1 MTDKNMEMMRKLI
14 EAKKQ
19 KSAQQGGLGGG
30 QRYDKKLGG
39 KGTAVKKYK
48 KGGLFDK

>member
-1 MTDKNMEMMRKLI
+1 MTDKNIEMMRKLI

-19 KSAQQGGLGGG
+19 KSAEQVGFVRHDQKVGEARKGI
-30 QRYDKKLGG
+30 KKH
-39 KGTAVKKYK
+39 K